1 MQAMHELSRPGGT
14 ASGGQAQVDVESLLQ
29 ARISAAHQ
37 LRKTLQL
44 PSASTNVYRLVNSE
58 GDRLSG
64 LIVDVLG
71 DRIVVASTAA
81 WAERFVLCT
90 MPITRLTNMLAH
102 FVPKCDRVLFRSAG
116 LG

>member
-1 MQAMHELSRPGGT
+1 MQAMHELSKTGGT
-14 ASGGQAQVDVESLLQ
+14 ALEDQGQIDVESLLL

-37 LRKTLQL
+37 LRKALQL

-71 DRIVVASTAA
+71 DCIVVASTAA
-81 WAERFVLCT
+81 WAERFALC
-90 MPITRLTNMLAH
+90 PVRFGYFANMQATLH
-102 FVPKCDRVLFRSAG
+102 LEVSLDSCCG
-116 LG
+116 